1 MIIRSLL
8 PALLALWGFMPPG
21 GPSTPAGSVNEVRIA
36 LAGQQTEITILTS
49 GPVQVK
55 DFQLADPARL
65 IVDVQG
71 ARHALPRSDYEDIGR
86 GGVVRLRTSQF
97 RDDVVR
103 LVFDLSRHES
113 YQVVRDGPQVRLRF
127 ANPGSDFAPWTT
139 GDAALASD
147 ASGADD
153 TAVGAPVQPVADR
166 SAMDA
171 GHASL
176 SVPARSP
183 VHPASARLPV
193 AQPATGQPR
202 ISVTYDS
209 ASMLD
214 VLAGFSEFSGV
225 SIVPS
230 ADAANMTV
238 RGVDIRNQPWDVA
251 LDAILSAQGLGW
263 RRMQSGIIVVDKLAN
278 LHSQDTLQ
286 TVTRVFR
293 INYAGADSVAAT
305 LKQLATSKGQVV
317 AYKGTNSVIVSDAPP
332 VVARMDSLVHALDRK
347 IPQVSIEAKIVF
359 VDRTNLRN
367 LGIAYDL
374 KDRRGAQFTAPIQP
388 TDQANQTSGQS
399 QQNQSK
405 FKQTFVN
412 LAGSSVAAVANA
424 GAFTT
429 DNALQILAETAIGQ
443 FSLFT
448 FLEALQQHG
457 LTDVQAAPAIQV
469 VDNHTARIQVGE
481 RTPIRI
487 LEPQAQLQQATVNV
501 QFEDTGIIL
510 QVTPH
515 ITNNNQ
521 ILVDL
526 HAERSEVQDKSNIGG
541 LGYNFSE
548 QTGDSR
554 VLLNN
559 GQTAVIG
566 GLTESQ
572 VNRTESGIPLLMDI
586 PILGNL
592 FKTQSHNEEK
602 RDLII
607 LVTPHIVGDGPAA
620 DGPSNSNM

>member
-1 MIIRSLL
+1 MIIRSVL
-8 PALLALWGFMPPG
+8 PALLALWGLLPLG
-21 GPSTPAGSVNEVRIA
+21 GPATPAGSVNEVRIA
-36 LAGQQTEITILTS
+36 PAGQETEITILTS
-49 GPVQVK
+49 GPVKIQ

-71 ARHALPRSDYEDIGR
+71 ARHALPRSDYEGIGR
-86 GGVVRLRTSQF
+86 GGIVRLRTSQF

-103 LVFDLSRHES
+103 LVFDLSRAQDYKVDRSGDEVHLS
-113 YQVVRDGPQVRLRF
+113 F
-127 ANPGSDFAPWTT
+127 TNPGSSFDPWTT
-139 GDAALASD
+139 GAALAKARSNSGTA
-147 ASGADD
+147 ASKPPA
-153 TAVGAPVQPVADR
+153 TP
-166 SAMDA
+166 SAMKADVA
-171 GHASL
+171 RPASL
-176 SVPARSP
+176 SEGGSRPAA
-183 VHPASARLPV
+183 HPASVRLPV
-193 AQPATGQPR
+193 AQASGQPR

-230 ADAANMTV
+230 ASAAGMTV

-263 RRMQSGIIVVDKLAN
+263 RRMESGIIVVDKLSD
-278 LHSQDTLQ
+278 LRSRDTLQ
-286 TVTRVFR
+286 TETRVFR

-305 LKQLATSKGQVV
+305 LQKLATPKGQVV

-332 VVARMDSLVHALDRK
+332 VVARMDSLVHALDRR

-374 KDRRGAQFTAPIQP
+374 KDRRGAQFTEPVQP
-388 TDQANQTSGQS
+388 TDQANQTSS
-399 QQNQSK
+399 QTNQQQTK
-405 FKQTFVN
+405 YKQTFVD
-412 LAGSSVAAVANA
+412 LAGASVAAVANA
-424 GAFTT
+424 GAFTA

-481 RTPIRI
+481 KTPIRI

-521 ILVDL
+521 ILIDL
-526 HAERSEVQDKSNIGG
+526 HAERSEVQDKSQIGG

-554 VLLNN
+554 VLLDN

-566 GLTESQ
+566 GLTEST
-572 VNRTESGIPLLMDI
+572 VKRNESGIPLLMDI
-586 PILGNL
+586 PVLGSL
-592 FKTQSHNEEK
+592 FKTQSHEEEK

-607 LVTPHIVGDGPAA
+607 LVTPHIVGPQANTG
-620 DGPSNSNM
+620 M

>member
-1 MIIRSLL
+1 MIIRTVL
-8 PALLALWGFMPPG
+8 PALLALWGFLPPG
-21 GPSTPAGSVNEVRIA
+21 GPATPAGSVNAVRIA
-36 LAGQQTEITILTS
+36 PAGQETEITILTS
-49 GPVQVK
+49 GRVDVQ
-55 DFQLADPARL
+55 DFQLSDPARL
-65 IVDVQG
+65 IVDVEG
-71 ARHALPRSDYEDIGR
+71 ARHALPHSDYENIGR

-103 LVFDLSRHES
+103 LVFDLSRSEE
-113 YQVVRDGPQVRLRF
+113 YKVERDGDAVHLRF
-127 ANPGSDFAPWTT
+127 QNPGTSFESWST
-139 GDAALASD
+139 GPAVAHEAGTSD
-147 ASGADD
+147 ASAP
-153 TAVGAPVQPVADR
+153 TPAVARRAVGDTDPSGSAGPEHTVAARPV
-166 SAMDA
+166 S
-171 GHASL
+171 H
-176 SVPARSP
+176 
-183 VHPASARLPV
+183 RLPV
-193 AQPATGQPR
+193 AQQATTQPR

-230 ADAANMTV
+230 AAAAGMTV
-238 RGVDIRNQPWDVA
+238 RGIDIKNQPWDVA

-263 RRMQSGIIVVDKLAN
+263 RRMQSGIIVVDKLSE
-278 LHSQDTLQ
+278 LHSRDTLQ
-286 TVTRVFR
+286 TETRVFR

-305 LKQLATSKGQVV
+305 LQKLATPKGQVV
-317 AYKGTNSVIVSDAPP
+317 AYKGTNSVIVSDAPNT
-332 VVARMDSLVHALDRK
+332 VARMDSLVKALDRR

-359 VDRTNLRN
+359 VDRTNLKN

-374 KDRRGAQFTAPIQP
+374 KDRRGAQFTEPIQP
-388 TDQANQTSGQS
+388 TDQANQTSGQN
-399 QQNQSK
+399 QQTQTQ

-424 GAFTT
+424 GAFTA

-469 VDNHTARIQVGE
+469 VDNHMARIQVGE

-526 HAERSEVQDKSNIGG
+526 HAERSEVQDKSQIGG
-541 LGYNFSE
+541 LGFNFSE

-559 GQTAVIG
+559 GETAVIG
-566 GLTESQ
+566 GLTEST
-572 VNRTESGIPLLMDI
+572 VTRNESGIPLLMDI
-586 PILGNL
+586 PVLGSL
-592 FKTQSHNEEK
+592 FKTQSHQENK

-607 LVTPHIVGDGPAA
+607 LVTPHIVGTPEPAT
-620 DGPSNSNM
+620 S